1 MNNLGIQ
8 AEQLRASMTE
18 LLNNCN
24 LPVGLA
30 YYIMKDVFHDLQKV
44 YQESIEDEKRTA
56 SESQEWTYSTD
67 DLINDSCEEN
77 QEKGE

>member
-1 MNNLGIQ
+1 
-8 AEQLRASMTE
+8 MTE

-56 SESQEWTYSTD
+56 SESQE
-67 DLINDSCEEN
+67 
-77 QEKGE
+77 